1 MTRAASSGEPGAGYC
16 TSNSACGNDAPKS
29 WMVRGAV
36 MAVTPTPW
44 VSQWAETQRMALG
57 LPNASPMA
65 FQVLVVS
72 LVSRAIIG
80 LP

>member
-1 MTRAASSGEPGAGYC
+1 
-16 TSNSACGNDAPKS
+16 
-29 WMVRGAV
+29 MVRGAA
-36 MAVTPTPW
+36 MAVTATPW

-57 LPNASPMA
+57 LPNAAPMA